1 MTRRASVCGK
11 RGRKPPNPIIRRREP
26 NVPAYSTL
34 TLHHDSDSISTITLN
49 RPETRNAINHKMAEE
64 LAACLAELAALNALR
79 VVVMT
84 GAGSAFS
91 SGGDLKERAE
101 IAPEATRR
109 HREAVLHVV
118 ELLEAL
124 PVPVIAMVNGPA
136 VAGGLELMLGC
147 DIRVS
152 SDKAIFALTEVR
164 NTGSF
169 PGAGGPARLSK
180 QLGRHRANYIVYTG
194 RRLSAEQ
201 ALDFGLVEL
210 VVPHSE
216 LRDQVYQMAREIAG
230 NSPLGIRAVKPLIHH
245 ASEVGLWSA
254 SEMGRRLRDP
264 LDSTKDYREGVNAW
278 NERRDPKF
286 VGA

>member
-1 MTRRASVCGK
+1 M
-11 RGRKPPNPIIRRREP
+11 PE
-26 NVPAYSTL
+26 YSTL
-34 TLHHDSDSISTITLN
+34 KLHHDSDSISTITLN
-49 RPETRNAINHKMAEE
+49 RSERRNAINHKMAEE
-64 LAACLAELAALNALR
+64 LAACLTELAARASLR

-84 GAGSAFS
+84 GSGSAFS

-101 IAPEATRR
+101 ILPEATRR

-118 ELLEAL
+118 EMLEAFR
-124 PVPVIAMVNGPA
+124 VPVIAMVNGPA

-152 SDKAIFALTEVR
+152 SDKAVFGLTEVR

-180 QLGRHRANYIVYTG
+180 QLGRHRANYIVFTG
-194 RRLSAEQ
+194 RLLSAQE
-201 ALDFGLVEL
+201 AFDFGLVEI
-210 VVPHSE
+210 VVPHAE
-216 LRDQVYQMAREIAG
+216 LRDHVYQIAKEIAG

-245 ASEVGLWSA
+245 ASEVGLSSA
-254 SEMGRRLRDP
+254 TEMGRQLRDP
-264 LDSTKDYREGVNAW
+264 LDATKDYREGVMAW
-278 NERRDPKF
+278 NEGRDPKF